1 MTEISQAHRPM
12 TDCGHCWAGRNG
24 LADRDGDWRVVICEE
39 CDQSWPCPESSDSA
53 ATNSGLAKG
62 SDEGL

>member
-24 LADRDGDWRVVICEE
+24 LADRDGDWQVVICEE
-39 CDQSWPCPESSDSA
+39 CDQPWPCSEASDTPGA
-53 ATNSGLAKG
+53 
-62 SDEGL
+62 